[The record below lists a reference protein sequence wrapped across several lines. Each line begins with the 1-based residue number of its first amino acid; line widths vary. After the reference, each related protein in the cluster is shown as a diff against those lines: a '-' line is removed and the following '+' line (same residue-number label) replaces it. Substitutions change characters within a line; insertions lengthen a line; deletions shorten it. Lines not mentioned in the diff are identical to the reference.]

1 MKKKNEVKLNDG
13 TLEEVMADEFPRIYL
28 HSMKEQ
34 SDGGATMT
42 FDTNKAFDDLY
53 KKEKG
58 RKRVTQKGM
67 GDYILELFRKGLNKE
82 DGYDLSMLKEGKNT
96 MGRDKAKP
104 KREKKKPKKDRPKK
118 VKKPKKKKRKGK

>member
-13 TLEEVMADEFPRIYL
+13 TLEEVMADDFPRIYL
-28 HSMKEQ
+28 HNMDEQ
-34 SDGGATMT
+34 PDGGCTMT

-67 GDYILELFRKGLNKE
+67 GNYILELFQKGLDKE
-82 DGYDLSMLKEGKNT
+82 DGYDLKPLKDTSK
-96 MGRDKAKP
+96 
-104 KREKKKPKKDRPKK
+104 
-118 VKKPKKKKRKGK
+118 